1 MRLIGKGFLI
11 LFLSIISAF
20 SYADVFYWEDEQGK
34 KHFSD
39 RKHKDSVK
47 VSIIPTESYYPIKR
61 IYDGDTILL
70 ENGTKLRLLGINT
83 PEVSKRDKIADEGGE
98 EAKQWLIAKLKGAK
112 IKLRYDIEHK
122 DKYGRVLAH
131 VFTKN
136 NEHINLQLI
145 ANGLAIVN
153 IYPPNLKYVDK
164 LIAAQQQAE
173 LQQLGLWDM
182 PAYAVKNV
190 NDFDSEKHKGWQR
203 ISGTVTRIKQ
213 ARKYNYLYLSP
224 QFALKIA
231 RNSEKLFVDLNDYLG
246 KTIEARGW
254 VRKNKQNYHLL
265 IRHPSAIKI
274 LK

>member
-1 MRLIGKGFLI
+1 MKSICCDFLI
-11 LFLSIISAF
+11 PLLCLIPAF
-20 SYADVFYWEDEQGK
+20 SVADVFYWEDEQGK

-39 RKHKDSVK
+39 RKHKDAVK
-47 VSIIPTESYYPIKR
+47 LSIIPTESYYQIKK
-61 IYDGDTILL
+61 IHDGDTILL

-98 EAKQWLIAKLKGAK
+98 EAKQWLIEKLKGTK
-112 IKLRYDIEHK
+112 IKLRYDLERK

-136 NEHINLQLI
+136 NEHINLQLV
-145 ANGLAIVN
+145 AYGLAIAN
-153 IYPPNLKYVDK
+153 IYPPNLKYADK

-173 LQQLGLWDM
+173 LQQLGLWNM
-182 PAYAVKNV
+182 SAYAVKNV
-190 NDFDSEKHKGWQR
+190 NDFDSKKYRGWQR
-203 ISGTVTRIKQ
+203 IKGTVIKIKQ
-213 ARKYNYLYLSP
+213 ARKYNYLYFSS

-231 RNSEKLFVDLNDYLG
+231 RNSEKLFGDLNDYLG

-254 VRKNKQNYHLL
+254 VSKRKQYYHLL
-265 IRHPSAIKI
+265 IRHPSAIKL